1 MKSMNYYLLRRE
13 WLQYRS
19 FGKSWLLVWAIYL
32 GLYLLMGISAS
43 FVITFLPIIMTYSA
57 VYTVKQAGEAVG
69 AGTEDFLLPVPL
81 RQVLWARYQ
90 FAFLVGLASSVV
102 VVCAIL
108 LRQLL
113 NPAEKLNLLFTI
125 GSAMA

>member
-1 MKSMNYYLLRRE
+1 MNYYLLRRE

-81 RQVLWARYQ
+81 RAGT
-90 FAFLVGLASSVV
+90 VGPLP
-102 VVCAIL
+102 VCLSGGAGQL
-108 LRQLL
+108 CRGGLRHTAA
-113 NPAEKLNLLFTI
+113 PAAEPC
-125 GSAMA
+125 

>member
-43 FVITFLPIIMTYSA
+43 FVITFLPIIMTYSCRLHR
-57 VYTVKQAGEAVG
+57 QAGRGGGGLPAPRTSCCGAAAAGTVGPLPVCLSGG
-69 AGTEDFLLPVPL
+69 AGQPL
-81 RQVLWARYQ
+81 SWWSAPYCC
-90 FAFLVGLASSVV
+90 AS
-102 VVCAIL
+102 C
-108 LRQLL
+108 
-113 NPAEKLNLLFTI
+113 
-125 GSAMA
+125 